1 MSYQRHILF
10 EVYNKVLYNTL
21 YMHIVRI
28 FLDRQAFKQT
38 EHTWS
43 RRWGF
48 FFPQTSFDK
57 VLSICRYV
65 R

>member
-38 EHTWS
+38 EHT
-43 RRWGF
+43 
-48 FFPQTSFDK
+48 
-57 VLSICRYV
+57 
-65 R
+65 